1 MAAIYHPPSAAG
13 NGFTAFALDSDADT
27 IGGRNHNMADH
38 HEEEQLGKLYDAR
51 AARRLIRYLM
61 PYRRVVIV
69 ALVLTVGLNLVRQVG
84 PLLTKWAIDDYVK
97 PASEG
102 AMGLDQ
108 AFRGITILSV
118 VYILSLAVTLG
129 VGYFQ
134 DVLLNTIGQ
143 RVMYDLRE
151 QIFAKLQSIEVAFY
165 DSNPVGR
172 LITRLTTDVDALNEL
187 FTSGLVEVLGDV
199 VLIAGALGMMFY
211 FDWRLAIVSLTVV
224 PLLIAATA
232 WFRRGAR
239 EGFRQVRTKIAR
251 LNAFTQEHISGAQT
265 VQLFNRERK
274 ALAQFS
280 DINAA
285 HLKANIDT
293 IFYYAVFYPLVNLIS
308 AIGIAA
314 IVWYGGGQVI
324 QNAIT
329 IGTLV
334 AFLQYTQRLWQPIQ
348 DISDKYNVFQAAVVA
363 SERIFRLLDSEDKI
377 TSPEH
382 PRLPETLTESLIAT
396 DGRAIGRIEF
406 RNVWFAYKDED
417 WVLKDIS
424 FTVEPGESVA
434 FVGATGSGKT
444 TITNLLMRFYDIQRG
459 EILLDGVDIRH
470 WDLRKLREN
479 FAVVLQDVFLF
490 SGDIAGNIRLG
501 NETIDESRVEWAA
514 REVRA
519 SNFIE
524 KLPDRYAAK
533 VWERGAGFSV
543 GQKQLISFAR
553 ALAFDPRILILDE
566 ATSSID
572 TETEQLIQQAI
583 ERLMVG
589 RTSLV
594 IAHRLSTIQRVN
606 KIIVLHKG
614 EIREMGS
621 HQELLA
627 HRGVYYKLYQ
637 LQYKE
642 QALVAA
648 SD

>member
-1 MAAIYHPPSAAG
+1 
-13 NGFTAFALDSDADT
+13 
-27 IGGRNHNMADH
+27 MADH
-38 HEEEQLGKLYDAR
+38 HEEEQLGKLYDAG
-51 AARRLIRYLM
+51 AARRLIRYLG
-61 PYRRVVIV
+61 PYKRMVGV
-69 ALVLTVGLNLVRQVG
+69 ALVLTVGLNLTRQVG
-84 PLLTKWAIDDYVK
+84 PLLTKWAIDDYVN
-97 PASEG
+97 PASEA

-108 AFRGITILSV
+108 AFRGIMILSL
-118 VYILSLAVTLG
+118 VYILSLAITLG

-151 QIFAKLQSIEVAFY
+151 QIFGKLQTVEVAFY
-165 DSNPVGR
+165 DANPVGR

-211 FDWRLAIVSLTVV
+211 FNWRLALVSLTVV
-224 PLLIAATA
+224 PLLVAATA

-239 EGFRQVRTKIAR
+239 EGFRRVRTKIAR

-265 VQLFNRERK
+265 VQLFNREEK
-274 ALAQFS
+274 ALGQFS

-314 IVWYGGGQVI
+314 IVWYGGGKVI

-363 SERIFRLLDSEDKI
+363 SERVFRLLDTPDRI

-382 PRLPETLTESLIAT
+382 PRLPAT
-396 DGRAIGRIEF
+396 GARAVGQIEF
-406 RNVWFAYKDED
+406 RNVCFAYKGED
-417 WVLKDIS
+417 WVLKDVS
-424 FTVEPGESVA
+424 FTVAPGESVA

-444 TITNLLMRFYDIQRG
+444 TITSLLMRFYDIQRG
-459 EILLDGVDIRH
+459 QILLDGVDIRE
-470 WDLRKLREN
+470 WDLRRLREN

-490 SGDIAGNIRLG
+490 SGDVAGNIRLG
-501 NETIDESRVEWAA
+501 AGAIDDSRVEWAA

-519 SNFIE
+519 AGFIE
-524 KLPDRYAAK
+524 KLPHRYATK
-533 VWERGAGFSV
+533 VWERGAGLSV

-553 ALAFDPRILILDE
+553 ALAFDPRVLILDE

-583 ERLMVG
+583 ERLMAD
-589 RTSLV
+589 RTALV
-594 IAHRLSTIQRVN
+594 IAHRLSTIQRAN

-614 EIREMGS
+614 EIREMGN

-627 HRGVYYKLYQ
+627 RRGIYYKLYQ

-642 QALVAA
+642 QSLIA
-648 SD
+648 SGA

>member
-1 MAAIYHPPSAAG
+1 
-13 NGFTAFALDSDADT
+13 
-27 IGGRNHNMADH
+27 MADH
-38 HEEEQLGKLYDAR
+38 HEEEQLGKLYDSH
-51 AARRLIRYLM
+51 AARRLIRYLA
-61 PYRRVVIV
+61 PYRRMVVV
-69 ALVLTVGLNLVRQVG
+69 AFALTIGLNLARQVG

-102 AMGLDQ
+102 ALKLDQ
-108 AFRGITILSV
+108 AFHGITVLSL

-143 RVMYDLRE
+143 RIMYDLRE
-151 QIFAKLQSIEVAFY
+151 QIFAKLQSIELAFY
-165 DSNPVGR
+165 DTNPVGR

-187 FTSGLVEVLGDV
+187 FTSGIVEVLGDV

-211 FDWRLAIVSLTVV
+211 FNWRLALVSLTVV

-239 EGFRQVRTKIAR
+239 EGFRRVRTKIAR
-251 LNAFTQEHISGAQT
+251 LNAFTQEHISGSQT
-265 VQLFNRERK
+265 VQLFNREEK
-274 ALAQFS
+274 ALGQFS
-280 DINAA
+280 EINAA
-285 HLKANIDT
+285 HLKANLDT

-348 DISDKYNVFQAAVVA
+348 DISDKYNIFQAAVVA
-363 SERIFRLLDSEDKI
+363 SERVFRLLDSPDTI
-377 TSPEH
+377 TSPER
-382 PRLPETLTESLIAT
+382 PSAPVGKA
-396 DGRAIGRIEF
+396 RADGRIEF
-406 RNVWFAYKDED
+406 RNVSFAYKDDD
-417 WVLKDIS
+417 WVLKDVS
-424 FTVEPGESVA
+424 FTVSSGESVA

-444 TITNLLMRFYDIQRG
+444 TITNLLMRFYDIQAG
-459 EILLDGVDIRH
+459 EILLDGVDIRQ
-470 WDLRKLREN
+470 WDLRRLREN

-490 SGDIAGNIRLG
+490 SGDVAGNIRLG
-501 NETIDESRVEWAA
+501 NEAIDSSRVEWAA

-519 SNFIE
+519 AGFIE
-524 KLPDRYAAK
+524 KLPRSYSTR

-583 ERLMVG
+583 ERLMAD
-589 RTSLV
+589 RTSLI

-614 EIREMGS
+614 EIREMGN
-621 HQELLA
+621 HQELLSR
-627 HRGVYYKLYQ
+627 RGIYYKLYQ

-642 QALVAA
+642 QSLIAA
-648 SD
+648 GD